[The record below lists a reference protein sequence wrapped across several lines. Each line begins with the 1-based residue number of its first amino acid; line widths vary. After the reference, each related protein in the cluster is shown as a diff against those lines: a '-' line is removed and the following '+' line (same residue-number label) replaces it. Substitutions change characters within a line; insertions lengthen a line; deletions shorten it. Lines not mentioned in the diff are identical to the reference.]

1 VKVTVEVSLLKP
13 CDKNIDVETER
24 AYNRA
29 IVVPIEVYGIDLYFA
44 LN

>member
-1 VKVTVEVSLLKP
+1 MKVTGKVSLLKP

-29 IVVPIEVYGIDLYFA
+29 TFVTMEAYEIDLYFDM
-44 LN
+44 N